1 MSKIINKP
9 KYITEKTERASFSKY
24 DSKMKSKESK
34 FSYFDLSDYE
44 RLRKNA
50 TVLSDVE
57 KRNLKAIHDE
67 QKKIQLE
74 GTRNLKDRIKE
85 YDKVRTDRN
94 NLTDIEKDN
103 IELNKTMKDKA
114 KKIMDENTDEAKEMN
129 KLIQYAKVAS
139 IRDKQLEEQ
148 KMISEEYKKYNE
160 KLDLLMEIERL
171 KELQMMEE
179 RESCRKDQRYAGAAV
194 IIDQIKERD
203 LERMKGLEQ
212 KEKEKLIMLRQ
223 VKEIEADDKRNHEL
237 RLIQAAK
244 LAKEVTET
252 NQRGIELKEKKKIEE
267 KELEL
272 KIHEYNIQRN
282 KKVEEEIAEKR
293 RIQEEKER
301 ETQKL
306 RDKQERAADKQSEL
320 DYIRAK
326 RAYEEAE
333 RQAREKARKELEKR
347 VRFYIIY

>member
-1 MSKIINKP
+1 
-9 KYITEKTERASFSKY
+9 
-24 DSKMKSKESK
+24 
-34 FSYFDLSDYE
+34 
-44 RLRKNA
+44 
-50 TVLSDVE
+50 
-57 KRNLKAIHDE
+57 
-67 QKKIQLE
+67 
-74 GTRNLKDRIKE
+74 
-85 YDKVRTDRN
+85 
-94 NLTDIEKDN
+94 
-103 IELNKTMKDKA
+103 
-114 KKIMDENTDEAKEMN
+114 
-129 KLIQYAKVAS
+129 
-139 IRDKQLEEQ
+139 
-148 KMISEEYKKYNE
+148 
-160 KLDLLMEIERL
+160 
-171 KELQMMEE
+171 
-179 RESCRKDQRYAGAAV
+179 
-194 IIDQIKERD
+194 
-203 LERMKGLEQ
+203 
-212 KEKEKLIMLRQ
+212 MLRQ